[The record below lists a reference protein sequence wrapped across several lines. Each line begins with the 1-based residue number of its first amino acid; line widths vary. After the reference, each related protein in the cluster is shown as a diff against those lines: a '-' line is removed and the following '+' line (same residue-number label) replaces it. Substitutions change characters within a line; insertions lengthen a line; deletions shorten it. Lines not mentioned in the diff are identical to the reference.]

1 MTDIANPVAG
11 RASVEEKPKVAQ
23 ILDGVLRVLAR
34 KGISGVSMRA
44 VAREAEVAVGLMN
57 YYFED
62 KQAMIAAALERIGE
76 QDVAMVEHDDETEP
90 EDALR
95 VALGRVGDSDLLNVD
110 YLGLR
115 LQLWSLAA
123 VDERYAEINH
133 KAQLRYLDGLR
144 ALLSAARP
152 DIDEA
157 TVAAKAAEIL
167 VTQNGMWLTTIL
179 IDDADLRA
187 QALMR
192 CERIAF
198 G

>member
-1 MTDIANPVAG
+1 
-11 RASVEEKPKVAQ
+11 
-23 ILDGVLRVLAR
+23 
-34 KGISGVSMRA
+34 VSMRA

>member
-57 YYFED
+57 YYFDD

>member
-1 MTDIANPVAG
+1 MT
-11 RASVEEKPKVAQ
+11 ASVEAKPKVAQ

-34 KGISGVSMRA
+34 EGISGVSMRA

-57 YYFED
+57 YYFDD
-62 KQAMIAAALERIGE
+62 KQAMIAAALERIGD
-76 QDVAMVEHDDETEP
+76 QDVAMVELDDEMKP

-95 VALGRVGDSDLLNVD
+95 VALGRVGDPDLLNVD

-123 VDERYAEINH
+123 VDDRYAEINH

-144 ALLSAARP
+144 ALLSAARS
-152 DIDEA
+152 DIDEE

>member
-1 MTDIANPVAG
+1 MTDIGNLVTG

-57 YYFED
+57 YYFDD

>member
-1 MTDIANPVAG
+1 MTG
-11 RASVEEKPKVAQ
+11 RESQ

-34 KGISGVSMRA
+34 DGISGVSMRA
-44 VAREAEVAVGLMN
+44 VAREAGVAVGLMN
-57 YYFED
+57 YYFDD
-62 KQAMIAAALERIGE
+62 KSGMIAAALERIGE
-76 QDVAMVEHDDETEP
+76 QDAAMVEVSDEVGA

-95 VALGRVGDSDLLNVD
+95 LALGRVGDPELLNVD

-123 VDERYAEINH
+123 VDGRYADINH

-144 ALLSAARP
+144 ALLAAARP
-152 DIDEA
+152 ELDVDTA
-157 TVAAKAAEIL
+157 SAKAAEIL

-187 QALMR
+187 QALAR
-192 CERIAF
+192 CEEIAF

>member
-1 MTDIANPVAG
+1 MTDIANPVTG

-57 YYFED
+57 YYFDD

>member
-1 MTDIANPVAG
+1 MTDIANPVTG

-57 YYFED
+57 YYFDD

-187 QALMR
+187 HALMR

>member
-1 MTDIANPVAG
+1 
-11 RASVEEKPKVAQ
+11 
-23 ILDGVLRVLAR
+23 
-34 KGISGVSMRA
+34 MRA

-57 YYFED
+57 YYFDD

-95 VALGRVGDSDLLNVD
+95 AALGRVGDSDLLNVD

-133 KAQLRYLDGLR
+133 EAQLRYLDGLR
-144 ALLSAARP
+144 ALLSAARS
-152 DIDEA
+152 DLDEA